1 MNYKIMTNKG
11 FDINIEGSFTLK
23 EFITKL
29 NDPQLMTM
37 ALGDM
42 VLRKGNFR
50 TVTLDGELTGAY
62 ELHTTDGNVYL
73 TDIED
78 YNSQKLSEYVNG
90 MRDEFVL
97 IGNVIIQRH
106 NFDMV
111 KAVTVKE

>member
-23 EFITKL
+23 DFIKKL
-29 NDPQLMTM
+29 NDQQLLTM
-37 ALGDM
+37 PLGEM

-50 TVTLDGELTGAY
+50 TITLDGELTGAY

-78 YNSQKLSEYVNG
+78 YNSQTLSEYVNAT
-90 MRDEFVL
+90 RDEFVL

-111 KAVTVKE
+111 KGATPA